1 MKGCDNKLKIEAGDL
16 IFVKGDCYASP
27 FIRFFLKSNYTHVT
41 IALDEKHICEV
52 DLFTKMAVIQNPY
65 TEFDLYRLKG
75 YLSEQQK
82 EELVSFIR
90 KRCNSSRGY
99 DWWRIVSLLLQ
110 KYFRQNII
118 IHSPERYICSEIIDK
133 AYQHLG
139 IDLVEQRVTGDVTP
153 LDLIS
158 SPKLLLIDSISN
170 QRNIHLSKEEN
181 INL

>member
-1 MKGCDNKLKIEAGDL
+1 MKVEAGDL
-16 IFVKGDCYASP
+16 IFVKGNCYASP

-52 DLFTKMAVIQNPY
+52 DLFTKMEVLQNPY

-75 YLSEQQK
+75 DLSSQQK
-82 EELVSFIR
+82 EEMVSFLR
-90 KRCNSSRGY
+90 KRCLSSRGY

-139 IDLVEQRVTGDVTP
+139 IDLVEHRVTGDVTP

-158 SPKLLLIDSISN
+158 SPKLLLIDSVTC
-170 QRNIHLSKEEN
+170 QRDLHLGKEKN